1 MGRGKGEW
9 GGAAKTVQLI
19 DTTAHGETGFA
30 SFVEELHHGL
40 AVDVAVVGSLVLF
53 YVVDLGKG

>member
-1 MGRGKGEW
+1 M

-40 AVDVAVVGSLVLF
+40 AMDVAVVGSLVLF